1 MSKKKKD
8 EQIEEEI
15 IAEELEEITEEVVE
29 EKTELEILE
38 EKLQESEDK
47 FLRQRAEFDNY
58 KKRTTMDILSASEK
72 GKAEVLKNVLETVDI
87 LEKAL
92 EHDSTDEAFKTGI
105 ESVYKNLMDKLLSL
119 GLKEVDCTGKLDA
132 KHHHAIAVDAES
144 ELEADSITEVF
155 QKGYYLNEELIR
167 PAMVKVA
174 L

>member
-8 EQIEEEI
+8 EQIEEVK
-15 IAEELEEITEEVVE
+15 IAIDLEEITEEVFE

-105 ESVYKNLMDKLLSL
+105 ESVIDGWLQRNISNQDMSEKDQKKLR
-119 GLKEVDCTGKLDA
+119 
-132 KHHHAIAVDAES
+132 S
-144 ELEADSITEVF
+144 ELIK
-155 QKGYYLNEELIR
+155 QYELR
-167 PAMVKVA
+167 YGKK
-174 L
+174 

>member
-58 KKRTTMDILSASEK
+58 KKRTTMDILNASEK

-92 EHDSTDEAFKTGI
+92 EHDSSDEAFKTGI
-105 ESVYKNLMDKLLSL
+105 ESVYKNLMYKLTSL
-119 GLKEVDCTGKLDA
+119 GLKEVDCSGKLDA

-167 PAMVKVA
+167 HAMVKVA
-174 L
+174 Q